1 MGVGGLGNG
10 FNMNET
16 ASEIEVRVGDGAS
29 GVVGKDEEALDV
41 LWPFNTPQDRNI
53 GVSPLQRL
61 DSVSWEPNNSGAF
74 A

>member
-1 MGVGGLGNG
+1 MFVVVEGLGYG
-10 FNMNET
+10 FDMNEP
-16 ASEIEVRVGDGAS
+16 AGDLEVQVGDGAS

-61 DSVSWEPNNSGAF
+61 DSVSW
-74 A
+74 